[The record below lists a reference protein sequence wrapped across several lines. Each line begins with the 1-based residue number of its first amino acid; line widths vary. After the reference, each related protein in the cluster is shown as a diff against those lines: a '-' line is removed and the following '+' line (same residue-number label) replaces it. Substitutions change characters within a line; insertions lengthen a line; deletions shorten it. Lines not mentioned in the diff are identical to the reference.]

1 MGRRRE
7 GREDTVDDGVGLRFM
22 RGAYSHDR

>member
-7 GREDTVDDGVGLRFM
+7 GHAGTVDDGVGLRFM
-22 RGAYSHDR
+22 RWAYSHDR